1 MFTSNFCKQ
10 TDHYTT
16 GKTEQGVVNPSK
28 PKLYKRFVDDI
39 INRRNKNQ
47 HDDLFQKLKA
57 TTQI

>member
-10 TDHYTT
+10 TDGYTT
-16 GKTEQGVVNPSK
+16 GETEQEVVNPSK

-57 TTQI
+57 TIQI